1 MEIKVLRDSCD
12 MVKEKKRLIKKTVNK
27 SLYDDDDD
35 EDDDDELHN
44 RW

>member
-1 MEIKVLRDSCD
+1 MEIKVLRD
-12 MVKEKKRLIKKTVNK
+12 MVKKRLIKKTINK

-35 EDDDDELHN
+35 DDDELHN

>member
-1 MEIKVLRDSCD
+1 MTPVIWL
-12 MVKEKKRLIKKTVNK
+12 KKRLIKKTVNK

-35 EDDDDELHN
+35 DDDELHN